1 MQREEEVEDNG
12 EVAYEREEGIRNNDG
27 TSPNRIDEPALAEE
41 RVHSTDEPGLH
52 HRKAQDLEGN
62 VLLPF
67 ASFQL
72 VVR

>member
-1 MQREEEVEDNG
+1 MSGRRVSVIMMVPVPIG
-12 EVAYEREEGIRNNDG
+12 LMR
-27 TSPNRIDEPALAEE
+27 ALAEE